1 MLGGLS
7 YAFYKKMLIA
17 QMIIV
22 INFIVFFLEIL
33 TSSSFSTGASSV
45 VKDLAF
51 RPSYIQEITPLY
63 TLFTSLFLH
72 ADLWHI
78 LMNMIVFLVVG
89 IPFEQRVGSRR
100 FTTIYLVSGVCGAL
114 FFAAFNWQSQVLLI
128 GASGAIFG
136 IIGAFATLYPQDEIV
151 MPVPVFIIFF
161 IRMPVIVAAL
171 LFAGLETVYTVAGV
185 TDGVAHLAHIG
196 GLVAGIV
203 LATVYRKVLPEK
215 RQRQPS
221 LARLSSL
228 IKNEEQ
234 QQLFDRIQAA
244 DIPEVRE
251 AWLSRFLEEVTCPH
265 CGGILQRGRGIRC
278 QQCGRRYD

>member
-33 TSSSFSTGASSV
+33 TSPSFSTGAASV

-100 FTTIYLVSGVCGAL
+100 FITI
-114 FFAAFNWQSQVLLI
+114 
-128 GASGAIFG
+128 
-136 IIGAFATLYPQDEIV
+136 
-151 MPVPVFIIFF
+151 
-161 IRMPVIVAAL
+161 
-171 LFAGLETVYTVAGV
+171 
-185 TDGVAHLAHIG
+185 
-196 GLVAGIV
+196 
-203 LATVYRKVLPEK
+203 
-215 RQRQPS
+215 
-221 LARLSSL
+221 
-228 IKNEEQ
+228 
-234 QQLFDRIQAA
+234 
-244 DIPEVRE
+244 
-251 AWLSRFLEEVTCPH
+251 
-265 CGGILQRGRGIRC
+265 
-278 QQCGRRYD
+278 

>member
-1 MLGGLS
+1 
-7 YAFYKKMLIA
+7 
-17 QMIIV
+17 
-22 INFIVFFLEIL
+22 
-33 TSSSFSTGASSV
+33 
-45 VKDLAF
+45 
-51 RPSYIQEITPLY
+51 
-63 TLFTSLFLH
+63 
-72 ADLWHI
+72 
-78 LMNMIVFLVVG
+78 
-89 IPFEQRVGSRR
+89 
-100 FTTIYLVSGVCGAL
+100 
-114 FFAAFNWQSQVLLI
+114 
-128 GASGAIFG
+128 
-136 IIGAFATLYPQDEIV
+136 

-265 CGGILQRGRGIRC
+265 CGGMLQLGRGIRC